1 MDPATPQ
8 AAEPRAEDFQKYI
21 GMKGEPKVANMPLER
36 DALRRFVQAVMDQDP
51 LYYDDEFARSTRYG
65 GIVATPLYPVHAFRA
80 RGGSPDR
87 LDVVRDN
94 PDADGTDS
102 RDGAYSALPKID
114 MPFKR
119 LLNGGNEIEFFRCL
133 AVGEVAIAT
142 PRYANL
148 QLKKGKSGSMLLVTI
163 ETEYRTESG
172 ALLLVNTQTLIWR

>member
-1 MDPATPQ
+1 
-8 AAEPRAEDFQKYI
+8 
-21 GMKGEPKVANMPLER
+21 
-36 DALRRFVQAVMDQDP
+36 
-51 LYYDDEFARSTRYG
+51 
-65 GIVATPLYPVHAFRA
+65 
-80 RGGSPDR
+80 
-87 LDVVRDN
+87 
-94 PDADGTDS
+94 
-102 RDGAYSALPKID
+102 